1 LQALFEE
8 RGVKRVVV
16 VGLTADGRVKVTALE
31 AARHSSTSVVSEAS
45 VAADQEPVDGRRA
58 IEEMRTARVVIS
70 KRSRPVVPA
79 RGSA

>member
-31 AARHSSTSVVSEAS
+31 AARHFSTSVVSEAS
-45 VAADQEPVDGRRA
+45 VAAD
-58 IEEMRTARVVIS
+58 
-70 KRSRPVVPA
+70 
-79 RGSA
+79 